1 MAQANATKL
10 GSSLPVPSVQELAKE
25 LLTQVPLK
33 YVRPDLEPPLLS
45 NTAALLQVPVVDM
58 QKLLSEDSVDLEL
71 NKLDRAC
78 KEWGFF
84 QVINH
89 GAKKSLVDKM
99 KIELRELFNLPMEE
113 KKKLWQEP
121 GQMEGFGQHF
131 VVSEDQK
138 LDWADLFYLITLP
151 IHMRKTHVFSA
162 LPPSFRE
169 TVEAYS
175 AELRIL
181 AMRILEQMAKALGI
195 NFHEIEENYEAG
207 WQSMRMNYYPPCPQ
221 PDHVIGLNP
230 HSDAGGLTILLQ
242 VNEIEGLQ
250 IRKDGNWIPVKPLP
264 DAFVINIGDSLEI
277 MTNGIYPSIEHR
289 ATVNPIKERIS
300 IATFYSPRFDGTIG
314 PAPSVISPETP
325 ARFRTMTAADFYKGY
340 FARELRGKSYLEE
353 VRVQDKEQTNG
364 NDL

>member
-1 MAQANATKL
+1 MAAKL
-10 GSSLPVPSVQELAKE
+10 GSSLPVPSVQELARGR

-33 YVRPDLEPPLLS
+33 YVRSDLEPPLLS
-45 NTAALLQVPVVDM
+45 ASVTLQVPVIDL
-58 QKLLSEDSVDLEL
+58 QKLLVEETMDLEL
-71 NKLDRAC
+71 NKFDKAC

-89 GAKKSLVDKM
+89 GVEQSLVEKM
-99 KIELRELFNLPMEE
+99 KNELKELFNLTMEE
-113 KKKLWQEP
+113 KQKLWQEP

-138 LDWADLFYLITLP
+138 LDWADLFYLTTLP
-151 IHMRKTHVFSA
+151 IHMRKPHVFSA
-162 LPPSFRE
+162 LPTSFRE

-175 AELRIL
+175 AELRVL
-181 AMRILEQMAKALGI
+181 AMKILEQMAKALSI
-195 NFHEIEENYEAG
+195 KFEEVDENYGEG
-207 WQSMRMNYYPPCPQ
+207 WQSMRMNYYPPCPT

-264 DAFVINIGDSLEI
+264 EAFVINIGDSLEI

-289 ATVNPIKERIS
+289 ATVNSTKERLS
-300 IATFYSPRFDGTIG
+300 IATFYSPRLDGEIG
-314 PAPSVISPETP
+314 PAPSLITSEAR
-325 ARFRTMTAADFYKGY
+325 ARFKTMIAEYFYKGY
-340 FARELRGKSYLEE
+340 FARQLRGKSYLDVIRIDEDEE
-353 VRVQDKEQTNG
+353 QKESS
-364 NDL
+364 